1 MTSEFKVKITNI
13 KKIITGDTQEKYQI
27 TFKGDFLIFS
37 TIKIVME
44 VQEDPTEL
52 LGLLF
57 GDASNSLET
66 YIKEEFEINFKRL
79 QTQLNDFEVSNDDRQ
94 KE

>member
-1 MTSEFKVKITNI
+1 MASEFKVKITNI

-66 YIKEEFEINFKRL
+66 YIKEEFEIEFKRL
-79 QTQLNDFEVSNDDRQ
+79 QTQLNDFEVSDNDRR

>member
-1 MTSEFKVKITNI
+1 MTSDFKVKITNI

-37 TIKIVME
+37 TI
-44 VQEDPTEL
+44 EL

-66 YIKEEFEINFKRL
+66 YIKEEFEIEFKRL
-79 QTQLNDFEVSNDDRQ
+79 QTQLSEFE
-94 KE
+94 E